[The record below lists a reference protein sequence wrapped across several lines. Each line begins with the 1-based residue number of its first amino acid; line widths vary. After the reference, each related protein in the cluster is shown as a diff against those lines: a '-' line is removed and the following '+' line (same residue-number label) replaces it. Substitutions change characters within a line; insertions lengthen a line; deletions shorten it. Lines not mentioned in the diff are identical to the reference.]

1 LKSLEKSGRPVMKA
15 SKQNI
20 MIYRVLLIMAAII
33 IIYVAAT
40 PRKISVVGNINDKVS
55 HIISFYVLALL
66 LDFSFPTSAFRET
79 KVLSLIGY
87 AVTIEIVQHFLS
99 YRTFSLIDLG
109 ADAFALVVYRL
120 SLPYLRLVPLFRK
133 RWE

>member
-1 LKSLEKSGRPVMKA
+1 LKSAEKSVRPAMKV
-15 SKQNI
+15 SKRNI

-40 PRKISVVGNINDKVS
+40 PRKISVVGNINDKVN
-55 HIISFYVLALL
+55 HILAFYLLALL
-66 LDFSFPTSAFRET
+66 LDFSFPASAFRAT
-79 KVLSLIGY
+79 KMLLLIGY
-87 AVTIEIVQHFLS
+87 AVAVEIVQHFLS
-99 YRTFSLIDLG
+99 YRTFSLFDLG

-120 SLPYLRLVPLFRK
+120 SLPWLKLVPLFRK